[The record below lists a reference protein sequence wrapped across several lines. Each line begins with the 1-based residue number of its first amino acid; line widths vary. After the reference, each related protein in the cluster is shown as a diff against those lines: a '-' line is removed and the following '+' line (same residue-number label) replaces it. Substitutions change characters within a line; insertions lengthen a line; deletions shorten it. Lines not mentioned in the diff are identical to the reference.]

1 MSNFMNFGNANAVL
15 TEFANAIK
23 NRVLISLIATKET
36 STTASKAYT
45 TGKYLV
51 LNDVLYKVTSDIAQ
65 GGTIV
70 TSGTGANVIATTV
83 GDELGNGGG
92 SGSGDMLASTYD
104 PQGAVASS
112 GGIPDYVGTELEN
125 KQDDLGLY
133 IDEEG
138 YLCQD

>member
-70 TSGTGANVIATTV
+70 TSGASANVSSTTV
-83 GDELGNGGG
+83 GDELGSGGG
-92 SGSGDMLASTYD
+92 SGDMQASTYD

-112 GGIPDYVGTELEN
+112 GGIPDYVGTELES